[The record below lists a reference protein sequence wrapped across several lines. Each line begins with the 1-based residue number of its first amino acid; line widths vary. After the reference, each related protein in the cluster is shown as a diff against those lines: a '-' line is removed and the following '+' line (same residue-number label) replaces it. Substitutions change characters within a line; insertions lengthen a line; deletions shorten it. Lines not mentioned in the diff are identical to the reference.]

1 MISSLPIVGCAFDH
15 LGNGMRGFER
25 RDDAFEAGEGLES
38 LERFVVHDR
47 HIVDTAGI
55 VQPGMFGTDAGII
68 ETGRNRMAFLDLTVT
83 ILQQIGAVA
92 VKHAGRT
99 GGDRGAMFVAL
110 QTLAAGFDADD
121 LHRGII
127 QERMENADGVRAAAD
142 GSDDEIRQ
150 AAFGCQHLLFRFDTD
165 HRLEIADHL
174 RIGMRTGCRSD
185 QVIGILD
192 IGDPVAKRL
201 VHGVLQ
207 RAAACRDRFD
217 LRAEQLHAENVRRLT
232 LDIGG
237 AHIDDAGKAKAGG
250 NGCGGDA
257 VLAGTGFGDDAGLAH
272 ALGEQDLADAVVDLV
287 RAGMVQLLALKIDFR
302 AAEFGRQ
309 PLGEIE
315 RARAADIMRAEML
328 QFGLE
333 CRIVLCPVPLV
344 LQIKDQRHQCF
355 GDETTAINAET
366 AIFIGAGT
374 EGIRFRRL
382 VHSQLPEAIIGAFAF
397 STASKN
403 SSIFAT
409 LFTPGA
415 VSTPDETSIPGALV
429 MKSAS
434 ATLSLFSPPE
444 SM

>member
-1 MISSLPIVGCAFDH
+1 
-15 LGNGMRGFER
+15 
-25 RDDAFEAGEGLES
+25 
-38 LERFVVHDR
+38 
-47 HIVDTAGI
+47 
-55 VQPGMFGTDAGII
+55 
-68 ETGRNRMAFLDLTVT
+68 
-83 ILQQIGAVA
+83 
-92 VKHAGRT
+92 
-99 GGDRGAMFVAL
+99 
-110 QTLAAGFDADD
+110 
-121 LHRGII
+121 
-127 QERMENADGVRAAAD
+127 
-142 GSDDEIRQ
+142 
-150 AAFGCQHLLFRFDTD
+150 
-165 HRLEIADHL
+165 
-174 RIGMRTGCRSD
+174 MRTGCRSD

-192 IGDPVAKRL
+192 IGDPVAKCL

-207 RAAACRDRFD
+207 RAAARRDRLDF
-217 LRAEQLHAENVRRLT
+217 RAEQLHAENIRRLT
-232 LDIGG
+232 LDVGG

-257 VLAGTGFGDDAGLAH
+257 VLTGTGFGDDAGLAH

-287 RAGMVQLLALKIDFR
+287 RAGVVQLFALEIDLG

-333 CRIVLCPVPLV
+333 RRIVLCPVPLV

-355 GDETTAINAET
+355 GHETTAIDAET

-415 VSTPDETSIPGALV
+415 VSTPEETSIPGALV